1 MKVGEMVTDYIAR
14 VMVVTTDIRNCG
26 EDMMNAKIVEKIM
39 QTLTEFDYIVCSIE
53 EAYDIDKIMVD
64 ALQNSL
70 LIHEQK
76 LLQRKGGD
84 EQALKITYDET
95 TSGKGRGRERGRVS
109 GAIRGRGQSRFFNKE
124 TIEFFNFH

>member
-1 MKVGEMVTDYIAR
+1 MVTDYIAR

-76 LLQRKGGD
+76 LL
-84 EQALKITYDET
+84 
-95 TSGKGRGRERGRVS
+95 
-109 GAIRGRGQSRFFNKE
+109 
-124 TIEFFNFH
+124 